1 MGARGCRRYA
11 AKAQEYATEVQE
23 YAAEADE
30 YAAKVHISTRV
41 CSSGTKVSKLGIYKQ
56 ITCTRIEHKA
66 EHKYATEGHKSAAE
80 SQEYESSVQQ
90 CTSGVSKH
98 KGMHPTRKGK

>member
-1 MGARGCRRYA
+1 MQEYTAET
-11 AKAQEYATEVQE
+11 QEYAT
-23 YAAEADE
+23 EADE
-30 YAAKVHISTRV
+30 YAAKVYISTRV